1 VVKIG
6 NTLKKDYK
14 ETIIYSN
21 SQETT
26 DNISNLEKILNAKLE
41 RETPSD
47 LKSELE
53 EGDILVVL
61 GENQINDF

>member
-26 DNISNLEKILNAKLE
+26 ANISNLEKILNAKLE
-41 RETPSD
+41 REIPPD
-47 LKSELE
+47 LKSDLE

-61 GENQINDF
+61 GENQINNF